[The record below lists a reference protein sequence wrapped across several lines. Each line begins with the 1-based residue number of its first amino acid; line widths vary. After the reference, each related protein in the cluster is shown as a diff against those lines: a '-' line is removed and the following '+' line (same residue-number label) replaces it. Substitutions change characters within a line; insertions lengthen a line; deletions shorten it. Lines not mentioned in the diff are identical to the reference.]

1 MMVTARKPL
10 TLNQFLKI
18 PEQEPALEFEEGR
31 ITQKVSPRG
40 QHSAVQSGILELFN
54 RYGMPRRLARAFPEL
69 RFTFRQRSYVPDVAI
84 YLWDRVLVDERGQV
98 SSDPFPPP
106 DIAIEIASPEQS
118 IGVLIAKCQWYVDN
132 EVKAALLADP
142 ADASLRYFRPGQPHQ
157 TCYGDERIDLGAIL
171 PGFELTARQVFASL
185 EMR

>member
-1 MMVTARKPL
+1 MVTARKPL

-40 QHSAVQSGILELFN
+40 EHSTLQLGIAKQFDAYCL
-54 RYGMPRRLARAFPEL
+54 PRRLARAFTEL
-69 RFTFRQRSYVPDVAI
+69 RFTFAGRSYVPDVSV
-84 YLWDRVLVDERGQV
+84 YLWDRVVLNERGEV

-118 IGVLIAKCQWYVDN
+118 IGDLVVKCQWYVEN

-142 ADASLRYFRPGQPHQ
+142 ADHALGCFLPGQPDR
-157 TCYGDERIDLGAIL
+157 TLYGDERIDLSQVL
-171 PGFELTARQVFASL
+171 PGFELSAREVFASL
-185 EMR
+185 QMR